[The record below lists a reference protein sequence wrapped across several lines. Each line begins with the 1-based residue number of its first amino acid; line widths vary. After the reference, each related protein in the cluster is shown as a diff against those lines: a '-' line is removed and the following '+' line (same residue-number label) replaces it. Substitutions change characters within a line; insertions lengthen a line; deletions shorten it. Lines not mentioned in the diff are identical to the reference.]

1 MTMDKVTTEST
12 PHGGTRRLD
21 RSPGDRSTMPRQQI
35 ELPALEIEDDDCGG
49 DPYNRTGQFYLAD
62 LKKRDKQ

>member
-1 MTMDKVTTEST
+1 
-12 PHGGTRRLD
+12 
-21 RSPGDRSTMPRQQI
+21 MPRQQI